1 MTLSD
6 IQTIAEANHVSLL
19 VESGKM
25 VLDGPNDAVNELIPL
40 VKKWKPELIQML
52 AGETIGDVGHC
63 DHCNADII
71 GLPVSFDGF
80 VNRVCGA
87 CGRWATCL
95 PPNWSSDDLAE
106 YIDERAAIME
116 HSGGLPRDEAD
127 RKAIEAVRN
136 ELEKQKSI
144 FDAADRIVYD
154 SKGGRQ
160 SGKTDDRDNQLK
172 RS

>member
-1 MTLSD
+1 MTLAD
-6 IQTIAEANHVSLL
+6 IQSIVKSTGVSLIANT
-19 VESGKM
+19 GKIT
-25 VLDGPNDAVNELIPL
+25 LDGPGDTVDELMPL
-40 VKKWKPELIQML
+40 VQKWKQELIQL
-52 AGETIGDVGHC
+52 LDGDPIANVGQC
-63 DHCNADII
+63 DHCSADLI

-95 PPNWSSDDLAE
+95 PPNWSPDDLAE

-116 HSGGLPRDEAD
+116 HSAGLSRDDAD
-127 RKAIEAVRN
+127 CKASEAVRT

-144 FDAADRIVYD
+144 FDVADRIVYD